1 MLKISQ
7 VTNFPSLSNW
17 IKAHSKPYNDHV
29 CVGCDG
35 CGRTVGI
42 GKWNHTFIRS
52 RRVRINTRN
61 VDNKSVYSVY
71 EGSVR
76 SLENGNSFAIFFD
89 RRKKNVL
96 FFFTGCRL
104 IIIDHFCRAKYSWGA
119 VLLYGQSR
127 YYIIILLYMHNYSL

>member
-42 GKWNHTFIRS
+42 GKWNHSFIRS
-52 RRVRINTRN
+52 CRVRINTHN

-71 EGSVR
+71 EGSVP

-89 RRKKNVL
+89 RRKKMFC
-96 FFFTGCRL
+96 FFSPVAGWLLSTISAELNIHEAQFFCMANPD
-104 IIIDHFCRAKYSWGA
+104 II
-119 VLLYGQSR
+119 
-127 YYIIILLYMHNYSL
+127 